1 MLITRPN
8 HDVTTNYLFYWSIS
22 LINLAEERKISVS
35 DLAKKRANLKEF
47 TSVILKTKPTLIV
60 LNGHGDDSV
69 VTGYNNEAL
78 VNTDNS
84 QSLLNGSIVYARSC
98 RSARKLGP
106 QAVLS
111 GCKAYVGYDEDFV
124 FVSEEAKVSHPLD
137 DRTAQLFLEPSNQVV
152 ISLLKGHSPA
162 ESNRR
167 SKEAYKRNIQKL
179 MSSSSSKEDVELIPN
194 LVWNYMHQ
202 VCLEP
207 LTS

>member
-1 MLITRPN
+1 MMLITRPN

-22 LINLAEERKISVS
+22 LINLAKRRNIPIS
-35 DLAKKRANLKEF
+35 DLAQKRANLKEF
-47 TSVILKTKPTLIV
+47 TSVILKTKPTFIV

-69 VTGYNNEAL
+69 VTGYNNETL
-78 VNTDNS
+78 VDIDNS
-84 QSLLNGSIVYARSC
+84 QSLLNGSVVYARSC
-98 RSARKLGP
+98 KSARKLGP
-106 QAVLS
+106 QAIIS

-124 FVSEEAKVSHPLD
+124 FVSEAAKVSHPLED
-137 DRTAQLFLEPSNQVV
+137 KTAQLFLEPSNQVV
-152 ISLLKGHSPA
+152 ISILKGHSPA

-194 LVWNYMHQ
+194 LVWDYMHQ

-207 LTS
+207 

>member
-35 DLAKKRANLKEF
+35 DLGQKRANLNEF
-47 TSVILKTKPTLIV
+47 TSVVLKTKPTLIIF
-60 LNGHGDDSV
+60 NGHGNDTEI
-69 VTGYNNEAL
+69 TGHNNEVL
-78 VNTDNS
+78 VDIKSNYH
-84 QSLLNGSIVYARSC
+84 LLKGSVVYARSC
-98 RSARKLGP
+98 KSARKLGP
-106 QAVLS
+106 HAILS
-111 GCKAYVGYDEDFV
+111 GCKAYIGYDEDFV

-137 DRTAQLFLEPSNQVV
+137 DKTAQLFLEPSNQVV
-152 ISLLKGHSPA
+152 ISLLKGHTPT

-194 LVWNYMHQ
+194 LVWDYMHQ

-207 LTS
+207 EI